1 MLALMRYKDFIW
13 PNNPASCQWGMQRT
27 VVRYQYP
34 GGDYLLEDLGV
45 KTRVFTGSGVF
56 FGKYAYDNMKKLT
69 EVFSREGSGT
79 LYHPVIRF
87 RQAYFTELEFLEE
100 PRENYVT
107 YRFRFQEDGGEQGLE
122 KQVADEGTKYHLV
135 LPGQTL
141 WDVAAEH
148 GVSAE
153 YLLLKNLWIENPN
166 QLTGGRR
173 VVIW

>member
-1 MLALMRYKDFIW
+1 MLALMRYKNFIW
-13 PNNPASCQWGMQRT
+13 PNNPESCQWIMQRS

-34 GGDYLLEDLGV
+34 GGDYLLEDQGE
-45 KTRVFTGSGVF
+45 KTRIFTGSGVF

-69 EVFSREGSGT
+69 EVFAQEGPGT

-100 PRENYVT
+100 PREDYVA
-107 YRFRFQEDGGEQGLE
+107 YRFKFQEDGGDQSIVRQEANGV
-122 KQVADEGTKYHLV
+122 KKFHTV
-135 LPGQTL
+135 LPGQSL
-141 WDVAAEH
+141 WDVAAAY

-153 YLLLKNLWIENPN
+153 YLMILNPWIRNPN
-166 QLTGGRR
+166 EPGVGRE